1 MNHVACLFWL
11 VSITIPE
18 SVTSIGYRAFANCKN
33 LESIEVD
40 TRNEYYSSEN
50 GLLLN
55 QDGDTLI
62 QVPAGMKTQKFLIPE
77 GIKTIV
83 DSAFEGI
90 VFIEVIEIPSSV
102 EQVYAGSFWSSYSLK
117 EIDVNQYNELYK
129 SIDGVLFTKDGKTL
143 IKYPIR
149 HVDTN
154 YTIPYGTGYWPSVFR
169 TNKISSNGCASK
181 YCQDNWP
188 NAFAVSS

>member
-1 MNHVACLFWL
+1 MTKIGDGAFFDCPNLTAITIPDSVTTIDHVAFAYSGLS
-11 VSITIPE
+11 SITIPE

-33 LESIEVD
+33 LVSIEVD

-102 EQVYAGSFWSSYSLK
+102 ELVYAAILVVYSLK
-117 EIDVNQYNELYK
+117 KLM
-129 SIDGVLFTKDGKTL
+129 
-143 IKYPIR
+143 
-149 HVDTN
+149 
-154 YTIPYGTGYWPSVFR
+154 
-169 TNKISSNGCASK
+169 
-181 YCQDNWP
+181 
-188 NAFAVSS
+188 